1 MTVRFI
7 CQYTNSVNQVYRSY
21 RGDVSLLTD
30 IVRCAVRFADSKDML
45 EFVRNWL
52 FVYGEPQRPENKPS
66 MAKRFR
72 EQMREFKDVINYFF
86 NPVKQN
92 SGNSDSE
99 HRDNGTPADKARAN
113 PDSEHVCCANFHFQG
128 ASVHVEPDAAAA
140 AAAKAAAAEAEA
152 AAAKA
157 AAAKAAAISEAQK
170 HKIFEILRIRN
181 RFDPSLVDVPG
192 GYRDF
197 ALKIKIGF
205 SR

>member
-1 MTVRFI
+1 M
-7 CQYTNSVNQVYRSY
+7 NQVYRSY

-30 IVRCAVRFADSKDML
+30 IVRCAVRFADPKEML
-45 EFVRNWL
+45 DFVENWL
-52 FVYGEPQRPENKPS
+52 FVYGEPQRSENKPS
-66 MAKRFR
+66 MAKRFN

-86 NPVKQN
+86 HPPKPN
-92 SGNSDSE
+92 SGNSGLK
-99 HRDNGTPADKARAN
+99 HRDNDMPADKARAN
-113 PDSEHVCCANFHFQG
+113 PDSEHVCCANFRG
-128 ASVHVEPDAAAA
+128 ARVHVEPDQAS
-140 AAAKAAAAEAEA
+140 
-152 AAAKA
+152 
-157 AAAKAAAISEAQK
+157 ISEARK

>member
-1 MTVRFI
+1 
-7 CQYTNSVNQVYRSY
+7 
-21 RGDVSLLTD
+21 
-30 IVRCAVRFADSKDML
+30 
-45 EFVRNWL
+45 
-52 FVYGEPQRPENKPS
+52 
-66 MAKRFR
+66 
-72 EQMREFKDVINYFF
+72 MREFKDVINYFF

-113 PDSEHVCCANFHFQG
+113 PDSEHVCCANFHFPG

-140 AAAKAAAAEAEA
+140 AAAAAAAEAAE
-152 AAAKA
+152 AAKA
-157 AAAKAAAISEAQK
+157 GVDYIFTRAISEARK

>member
-1 MTVRFI
+1 MTVIFI
-7 CQYTNSVNQVYRSY
+7 CQYTSTNSVNQVYRSY

-66 MAKRFR
+66 MAKRFND
-72 EQMREFKDVINYFF
+72 QMREFKDVIKYFF

-99 HRDNGTPADKARAN
+99 HRGNGTPADKARAN

-140 AAAKAAAAEAEA
+140 A
-152 AAAKA
+152 KA
-157 AAAKAAAISEAQK
+157 AAAKAAAISEARK

-205 SR
+205 FR

>member
-1 MTVRFI
+1 MRFI
-7 CQYTNSVNQVYRSY
+7 CQYTNSVKQVYRSY

-45 EFVRNWL
+45 EFVEKWL
-52 FVYGEPQRPENKPS
+52 FFYGEPQRPENKPS
-66 MAKRFR
+66 MAKRFN
-72 EQMREFKDVINYFF
+72 EQMREFKDVMNFF
-86 NPVKQN
+86 FHPVKP
-92 SGNSDSE
+92 NSDSKV
-99 HRDNGTPADKARAN
+99 RVN
-113 PDSEHVCCANFHFQG
+113 PDSEHVCCASFQR
-128 ASVHVEPDAAAA
+128 ASVHVEPDLAS
-140 AAAKAAAAEAEA
+140 
-152 AAAKA
+152 
-157 AAAKAAAISEAQK
+157 ISEARKLVSEARK

>member
-1 MTVRFI
+1 MFVRFI
-7 CQYTNSVNQVYRSY
+7 CQYTNSANQVYRSY

-52 FVYGEPQRPENKPS
+52 FVYGETQRPENKPS
-66 MAKRFR
+66 MAKRFHK
-72 EQMREFKDVINYFF
+72 QMQEFKDVISYFF

-92 SGNSDSE
+92 SGNSDSK
-99 HRDNGTPADKARAN
+99 HRDNDMPADKERAN
-113 PDSEHVCCANFHFQG
+113 PDSEHVCCANFQG
-128 ASVHVEPDAAAA
+128 ASVHVDPAS
-140 AAAKAAAAEAEA
+140 
-152 AAAKA
+152 
-157 AAAKAAAISEAQK
+157 ISEAQK

-181 RFDPSLVDVPG
+181 RLDPSLVDVPG

>member
-1 MTVRFI
+1 M
-7 CQYTNSVNQVYRSY
+7 
-21 RGDVSLLTD
+21 SLLTD
-30 IVRCAVRFADSKDML
+30 IVRCAVRFADFKDML
-45 EFVRNWL
+45 EFIENWL

-86 NPVKQN
+86 NPVKHN
-92 SGNSDSE
+92 SGNSESK
-99 HRDNGTPADKARAN
+99 HRDNGTPD
-113 PDSEHVCCANFHFQG
+113 PDSEHVCCANFLQG
-128 ASVHVEPDAAAA
+128 ASVDVDPASQS
-140 AAAKAAAAEAEA
+140 EADKER
-152 AAAKA
+152 KR
-157 AAAKAAAISEAQK
+157 AQK

-205 SR
+205 YR